1 MWSFSW
7 KRRSNSNYN
16 FEIVWRLRE
25 LSSLWWW
32 ILRLVL
38 LLNQLMKTNLYNRS
52 THLRLSIWLI
62 RCCLLRAYSA
72 HISSHLL
79 LILNLLMLNS
89 SGTFTTLL
97 QHLVN
102 KLLLGRWV
110 VVCVLTVNITS
121 SIVVGLV
128 ISHLLG
134 DWLSLFLLLEHIVLL
149 KLCLGN
155 ELLIFELFTHF
166 IV

>member
-1 MWSFSW
+1 MRPFSW

-16 FEIVWRLRE
+16 FEIVRRLRE
-25 LSSLWWW
+25 LSCLWRW

-38 LLNQLMKTNLYNRS
+38 LLNKLMKTNLYNRS
-52 THLRLSIWLI
+52 SHLRLSIWLI
-62 RCCLLRAYSA
+62 RCYLLRAYSA
-72 HISSHLL
+72 HISRHLL
-79 LILNLLMLNS
+79 LILNLMLNS
-89 SGTFTTLL
+89 SGTFTPLL
-97 QHLVN
+97 QHLIN
-102 KLLLGRWV
+102 ELLLSRWV
-110 VVCVLTVNITS
+110 TVCVLTVNITS

-128 ISHLLG
+128 VSHLLG
-134 DWLSLFLLLEHIVLL
+134 DRLSLFLLLEHVVLL